1 MKYQFIKFNFN
12 FQLNQSDTFA
22 IKTKMNEI
30 GYQNENPIYLMK
42 MITDQKQIL
51 ITASQRGEIL
61 SELFNK
67 KYLISIHLSEQKI
80 FLSLQSIVLKKSLSN
95 KIYKQINYL

>member
-1 MKYQFIKFNFN
+1 
-12 FQLNQSDTFA
+12 
-22 IKTKMNEI
+22 
-30 GYQNENPIYLMK
+30 
-42 MITDQKQIL
+42 MITHQKQIL

-61 SELFNK
+61 RELFNK
-67 KYLISIHLSEQKI
+67 KYFIPIHLSEQKT